1 LVSRIASVCVFAPGP
16 QSAATE
22 ALRRT
27 FIDRGRELD
36 CSCQLP
42 AVCGMAPCNAPPASV
57 CLALGDAPPHAH
69 LKVPGLLAIHKPP
82 NWEVDTQANG
92 ASGGLSLWLRTVH
105 SEASRP
111 LSHDTERSAGFIH
124 RLDRP
129 SSGLLFAA
137 ETFEAYYVLQWQ
149 LIMGT
154 LAREYVVLCRA
165 WALPELHRV
174 DAHVLQP
181 CGSEGRTGEVTARGR
196 PSRTWISVLA
206 YDTGITARDAW
217 SKA

>member
-1 LVSRIASVCVFAPGP
+1 MVTASRVQGTA
-16 QSAATE
+16 
-22 ALRRT
+22 
-27 FIDRGRELD
+27 
-36 CSCQLP
+36 
-42 AVCGMAPCNAPPASV
+42 
-57 CLALGDAPPHAH
+57 
-69 LKVPGLLAIHKPP
+69 
-82 NWEVDTQANG
+82 QAEFG
-92 ASGGLSLWLRTVH
+92 KET
-105 SEASRP
+105 SRP
-111 LSHDTERSAGFIH
+111 LSHDSEQSSGFIH

-154 LAREYVVLCRA
+154 LAREYVVLCHA

-196 PSRTWISVLA
+196 PSRTWVTVLA
-206 YDTGITARDAW
+206 YDTRGGRQSQEAHQ
-217 SKA
+217 SGLELPKASAKHCQLQRKHQRL